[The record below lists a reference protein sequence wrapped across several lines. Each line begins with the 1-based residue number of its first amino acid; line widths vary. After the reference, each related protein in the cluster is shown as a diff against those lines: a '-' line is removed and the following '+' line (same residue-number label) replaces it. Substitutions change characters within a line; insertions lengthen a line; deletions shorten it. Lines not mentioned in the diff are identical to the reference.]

1 MTTEM
6 TWLAAL
12 GGFALIAIIWAAIAK
27 MVSGTVDEEHPGLEL
42 GPADELR
49 AASPSSGLM
58 PIGWI
63 SLLAGVMAALF
74 SLSMDIS
81 APGYDGIANMD
92 AISRRAMVFEAG
104 LALAVIGVVL
114 ATAGHVVT
122 VVRESTRG
130 SRGG

>member
-1 MTTEM
+1 M
-6 TWLAAL
+6 TWLAAI
-12 GGFALIAIIWAAIAK
+12 GGLALIAIIWAAIAK

-49 AASPSSGLM
+49 PAPAGSALTPT
-58 PIGWI
+58 GWLT
-63 SLLAGVMAALF
+63 LLAGVVVMIV

-92 AISRRAMVFEAG
+92 AISRRAMVFETG

-122 VVRESTRG
+122 VLRESTRG